1 MEGRVGE
8 VEVGVGVGRDE
19 RGRVG
24 EGPGGGEV
32 GLGEHLGKIV
42 VVVVAAVGIAG
53 DEVAAGERAAGIV
66 VPMLADPRGSWGS
79 QGSLCRKAVVG
90 SFATGHV
97 VDEVSPRVSP
107 GSYCSS
113 TVAARHGA
121 AVPAAASSPAP
132 HSYSSAAGTGS
143 EAEVAVAQDVVVK
156 AEAVS
161 IGLAATVDEGSA
173 DPARMASGVSAA
185 AVVLQKMALVTQTP
199 LKDSASIFS
208 IPPVSEVQAVVLAG
222 RAVAGP
228 SIVRAV
234 PLRTRLS
241 GRQGSRTA
249 CSYPRTRP
257 IAPGMGGIPFRLR

>member
-8 VEVGVGVGRDE
+8 VGVGVGVDRDE
-19 RGRVG
+19 GGRVG
-24 EGPGGGEV
+24 EGPCGGEV
-32 GLGEHLGKIV
+32 GLEEHLGK
-42 VVVVAAVGIAG
+42 VVVAMVVAVGIAG
-53 DEVAAGERAAGIV
+53 NEVAAGGRAAGTV
-66 VPMLADPRGSWGS
+66 VPMLAGPQGSWGLR
-79 QGSLCRKAVVG
+79 GSPCRKAVVG
-90 SFATGHV
+90 SFATGRV
-97 VDEVSPRVSP
+97 VGEVWPRVSP
-107 GSYCSS
+107 GSYNS

-132 HSYSSAAGTGS
+132 HSYFSVAGTGS

-199 LKDSASIFS
+199 LQDSASIFS
-208 IPPVSEVQAVVLAG
+208 IPPVSEAQAAVLAE
-222 RAVAGP
+222 RVVAGP
-228 SIVRAV
+228 SIARAV
-234 PLRTRLS
+234 PLRTHLS
-241 GRQGSRTA
+241 EPQGSRTA

-257 IAPGMGGIPFRLR
+257 IALGMGGIPSRLH